1 MISTLKGDLTRLDF
15 DLIVN
20 AANEQLAP
28 GGGVCGAIFKAAGP
42 QLVEACCQLG
52 GCRTGQAKMTLS
64 YKMPCKAIIHA
75 VGPIWRGGEHQE
87 EEYLEAAY
95 WNSMCLAYE
104 YMKRNRLDTLSI
116 GFPCI
121 STGIY
126 GFPREIACPIAV
138 QTVQRMMSTYPET
151 RKINVTFVC
160 FEEEDYLLYKKELK
174 LR

>member
-1 MISTLKGDLTRLDF
+1 MITTIKGDLTRLDF
-15 DLIVN
+15 DIIVN
-20 AANEQLAP
+20 AANEQLAA
-28 GGGVCGAIFKAAGP
+28 GGGVCGAIFKGAGKELVAAC
-42 QLVEACCQLG
+42 QQLG

-64 YKMPCKAIIHA
+64 YNLPCKAIIHA
-75 VGPIWRGGEHQE
+75 VGPIWRGGQNQE

-95 WNSMCLAYE
+95 WNSICLAYE
-104 YMKRNRLDTLSI
+104 YMMRNNLEQLSI

-126 GFPREIACPIAV
+126 GYPREQAC
-138 QTVQRMMSTYPET
+138 TVATSTIQRMMSTYPST

-160 FEEEDYLLYKKELK
+160 FNEEDYLLYKKELK

>member
-1 MISTLKGDLTRLDF
+1 MISTIKGDLTRLDF

-28 GGGVCGAIFKAAGP
+28 GGGVCGAIFKGAGR
-42 QLVEACCQLG
+42 QLEDACRQLG

-64 YKMPCKAIIHA
+64 YNLPCKAIIHA
-75 VGPIWRGGEHQE
+75 VGPIWRGGYQQE
-87 EEYLEAAY
+87 DEYLEAAY

-104 YMKRNRLDTLSI
+104 YMKRSQLDRLSI

-126 GFPREIACPIAV
+126 GFPRERACPIAV
-138 QTVQRMMSTYPET
+138 HTVQRMMSTYPDT